1 MRSDENKKNRY
12 GISFF
17 TRSDKYPVSKDLV
30 RADRSYNLNLQTE
43 LLASSKRQFYLNT
56 TFRKLNVDNAAISK
70 QKPDETILGRAE
82 YVMNEWKGLLNGN
95 VLYEVGAGQEQKRD
109 FAYLEV
115 PPATGQYAWIDYNN
129 DGIQQLNE
137 FELAAFPDQA
147 RFIRILTPTNEFIKA
162 NYITFN
168 YSLTLNPRS
177 LLNAQ
182 GLKGMKNFLSRI
194 NLVTSLQINKK
205 SLAQG
210 SFAFNP
216 FKYDVTDTALI
227 IVGNTFLNTLSF
239 NRYNSKWGI
248 DFSNLRN
255 NGKSLLT
262 YGYESRK
269 LNDWLVKYRWNIS
282 KAFSLL
288 LNGKIGTN
296 GLFTPQFGNR
306 NYLLNI
312 YNAEPQLTFIKG
324 TSFRI
329 VTGYKIDKRKNK
341 TQYGG
346 ESSLSNS
353 INIESK
359 YNILQNSSITGR
371 FTFNNIDYEF
381 PANTTVS
388 YIMLDG
394 LLPGKNFLWN
404 LSFTKRLLN
413 NLELNF
419 LYDGRKSGV
428 ARTVHLGRV
437 AITALF

>member
-1 MRSDENKKNRY
+1 
-12 GISFF
+12 
-17 TRSDKYPVSKDLV
+17 
-30 RADRSYNLNLQTE
+30 
-43 LLASSKRQFYLNT
+43 
-56 TFRKLNVDNAAISK
+56 
-70 QKPDETILGRAE
+70 
-82 YVMNEWKGLLNGN
+82 
-95 VLYEVGAGQEQKRD
+95 
-109 FAYLEV
+109 
-115 PPATGQYAWIDYNN
+115 
-129 DGIQQLNE
+129 LNE

-147 RFIRILTPTNEFIKA
+147 RFLRILTPTNEFIKA

-168 YSLTLNPRS
+168 YSLTINPRS

-210 SFAFNP
+210 SFEFNP

-227 IVGNTFLNTLSF
+227 VVGNTFLNTLSF

-269 LNDWLVKYRWNIS
+269 LNDWLVKYRWNIN

-371 FTFNNIDYEF
+371 FTFNNIDYKF

-404 LSFTKRLLN
+404 LTLTKRLLN

-419 LYDGRKSGV
+419 QYDGRKSGITK
-428 ARTVHLGRV
+428 TVHLGRV